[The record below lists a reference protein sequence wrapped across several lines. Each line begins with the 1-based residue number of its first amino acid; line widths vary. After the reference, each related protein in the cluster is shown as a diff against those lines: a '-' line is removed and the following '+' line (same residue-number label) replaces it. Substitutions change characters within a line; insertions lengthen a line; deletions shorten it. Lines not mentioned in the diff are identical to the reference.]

1 MAREL
6 DLRNG
11 RVIDRPEQSPVE
23 TTDENEDADQDD
35 EEEAER

>member
-11 RVIDRPEQSPVE
+11 RVIDRPEQSPAE
-23 TTDENEDADQDD
+23 TADENEDPDQDD
-35 EEEAER
+35 EEADR